1 MCLRSHPHAARPAPM
16 PDRPMQWYSFSAP
29 SVRHADAPRAGGTQ
43 DARFEALVLDFR
55 QALLQRLGEEPEGR
69 ARHLRAY
76 VRCVCAQLL
85 YGRQWAEQA
94 AFVLTRRHYKDIWLD
109 FVEEMCANDLVDEGV
124 SWRCRSAV
132 EALWLAHG
140 LLQPL
145 APERI
150 VMVRENLLLLCESE
164 PGDEP
169 HSAH

>member
-1 MCLRSHPHAARPAPM
+1 
-16 PDRPMQWYSFSAP
+16 MQWYSPCAP
-29 SVRHADAPRAGGTQ
+29 SVRNADVPPSGGTQ
-43 DARFEALVLDFR
+43 DARFDALVLDFR
-55 QALLQRLGEEPEGR
+55 QALLQLLREEPEGP

-109 FVEEMCANDLVDEGV
+109 FVEEMCASDLVDEGV

-140 LLQPL
+140 LLEPL

-150 VMVRENLLLLCESE
+150 IVIRETLLRMCESDF
-164 PGDEP
+164 GDEP
-169 HSAH
+169 YCPH

>member
-1 MCLRSHPHAARPAPM
+1 MCPRSHPHAARPAPM
-16 PDRPMQWYSFSAP
+16 PDRPMQWYSPSAP
-29 SVRHADAPRAGGTQ
+29 SVRNADVPPSGGTQ
-43 DARFEALVLDFR
+43 DARFDALVLDFR
-55 QALLQRLGEEPEGR
+55 QALLQLLHEEPEGR

-94 AFVLTRRHYKDIWLD
+94 AFALTHRHYKDIWRD
-109 FVEEMCANDLVDEGV
+109 FVEEMCASDLVDEGV

-150 VMVRENLLLLCESE
+150 VLVRENLLLLCESE
-164 PGDEP
+164 SRDEP